1 MDDDSQISQLEKAL
15 LDQADSLARE
25 RLQNA
30 EATRERI
37 LKESAERL
45 AQAEQRERQAVRA
58 EADKLVRRQVQ
69 AAEGRL
75 TADLDRLRWA
85 LTETVLSNVRLS
97 LIELSLEPARYLAVL
112 ERFIAAAAKQLP
124 PGELVAEA
132 NNADLNLLM
141 PVWAELSQRAAP
153 GRKIELAGHGR
164 DSLGGI
170 CVRLADN
177 RARLDQTFE
186 ARQERLAEKL
196 AGAVMERMFPGPTEL
211 GGLAHG

>member
-30 EATRERI
+30 EATRDRI

-45 AQAEQRERQAVRA
+45 AQAEVRERQAART

-97 LIELSLEPARYLAVL
+97 LIDLSQDQTRYLAVL
-112 ERFIAAAAKQLP
+112 ERFVATAARQLP
-124 PGELVAEA
+124 PGDLVAEV
-132 NNADLNLLM
+132 NNADLNLLT
-141 PVWAELSQRAAP
+141 PVWDELSRRAAP
-153 GRKIELAGHGR
+153 GRKIELAVHGR
-164 DSLGGI
+164 DSLGGV

-186 ARQERLAEKL
+186 ARQERLAEML
-196 AGAVMERMFPGPTEL
+196 AGAVMERMFPGPPEL
-211 GGLAHG
+211 GGLTRG

>member
-30 EATRERI
+30 EATRDRI

-45 AQAEQRERQAVRA
+45 VQAEQRERQLVRG

-75 TADLDRLRWA
+75 TAELDRLRWA
-85 LTETVLSNVRLS
+85 LTETVLSNVRFS
-97 LIELSLEPARYLAVL
+97 LIELTQEPTRYLAVL
-112 ERFIAAAAKQLP
+112 ERFIAAAASELP
-124 PGELVAEA
+124 PGDLVAEV
-132 NNADLNLLM
+132 NHADLSLLT
-141 PVWAELSQRAAP
+141 PAWPELSQRAAP
-153 GRKIELAGHGR
+153 NRKIELVAHGR
-164 DSLGGI
+164 DSLGGV

-186 ARQERLAEKL
+186 ARQERLADKL

-211 GGLAHG
+211 GGLTRG